1 MLDKL
6 FHQPMAQA
14 DFLSKELVELVF
26 PGIQQLIEAHVQ
38 LNNELKSKMKL
49 DPLVSTKDVASIL
62 LHRVSY
68 QLAVCRILKVCF

>member
-1 MLDKL
+1 
-6 FHQPMAQA
+6 MAQA